1 MRFYGQMSTTSKTG
15 PSDGLFAAAG
25 NVMSSDR
32 IHLEIISG
40 SRQGQP
46 FGGQIKEDRQ
56 IIFTAVVLS
65 RCKLSEIVNSV
76 NFKPSASRRD
86 D

>member
-1 MRFYGQMSTTSKTG
+1 MSTTSKTG
-15 PSDGLFAAAG
+15 PSDGLFAAVG
-25 NVMSSDR
+25 NVMSPNR

-56 IIFTAVVLS
+56 IIVAAVVLS
-65 RCKLSEIVNSV
+65 RCRFSAIVNSV